1 MLLSHISS
9 ISEKGSN
16 YNIPYNHNISEF
28 FSKDSEIYYNGSY
41 SETNYPGFFD
51 YMNINY
57 CLLGTIIENV
67 SKQRFDLYMIEHV
80 LEPLNITG
88 SFNIYE
94 MPKETLDETGTLY
107 EKLTEGEFD
116 INGNWTPRMDDFT
129 NGYPQADYS
138 EYVIGTNGALYGPMG
153 SLRISLTELT
163 HLVYMFLNNGTY
175 NNNVILKKE
184 TIEKMF
190 KIVWKYDKEKKNGNT
205 YDDYDYAYAG
215 GPSVITNIG
224 RNRLHEKKNLN
235 FSGHTADA
243 YGLFG
248 GLFFDRVKGYGLVYR
263 GNGVSINLDKN
274 VYSFSPYNKWAID
287 FIKLADDIAKFDYPE
302 IDDGTSGNG
311 DGENSY
317 IIYII
322 VAVVVVVIL
331 AAIIIVFIFI
341 RKRMVKKE
349 IKMKKKKQKN
359 Y

>member
-1 MLLSHISS
+1 M
-9 ISEKGSN
+9 
-16 YNIPYNHNISEF
+16 
-28 FSKDSEIYYNGSY
+28 SKEI
-41 SETNYPGFFD
+41 
-51 YMNINY
+51 
-57 CLLGTIIENV
+57 
-67 SKQRFDLYMIEHV
+67 
-80 LEPLNITG
+80 
-88 SFNIYE
+88 
-94 MPKETLDETGTLY
+94 LDETGTLY

-129 NGYPQADYS
+129 NGYPEADYS

-215 GPSVITNIG
+215 GPSIITNIG

-263 GNGVSINLDKN
+263 GNGVSISLDEN

-287 FIKLADDIAKFDYPE
+287 FIKLADEIAQFDYPE

-322 VAVVVVVIL
+322 VAVVVVFIL
-331 AAIIIVFIFI
+331 AAIIIVFY
-341 RKRMVKKE
+341 VY
-349 IKMKKKKQKN
+349 KKKNGEEGNKN
-359 Y
+359 VKEETKELLKD